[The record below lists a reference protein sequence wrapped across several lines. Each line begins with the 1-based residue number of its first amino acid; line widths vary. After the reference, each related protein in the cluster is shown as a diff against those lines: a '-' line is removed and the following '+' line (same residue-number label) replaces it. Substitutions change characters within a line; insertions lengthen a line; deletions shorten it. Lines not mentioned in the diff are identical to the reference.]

1 MCSVSARPSGDAT
14 LAKEHAV
21 LRRLMAELHGICTES
36 PKTGVAEWVGR
47 LRDRFEHFEA
57 HYTRHMALEE
67 RGGYLAPV
75 RDEARPTLNKEVTRL
90 LAEHPQFII
99 MMGSIRA
106 QLLKLAPSDSL
117 LIRDLCARIA
127 QLLSYIEQH
136 EQEEDLLLIDGV
148 NRDIG
153 VKD

>member
-1 MCSVSARPSGDAT
+1 MCSVSTRSSGDAT
-14 LAKEHAV
+14 LAREHAV
-21 LRRLMAELHGICTES
+21 LRRLMTELRGICSES
-36 PKTGVAEWVGR
+36 PKSTVAEWVDR
-47 LRDRFEHFEA
+47 LRDRFEHFES
-57 HYTRHMALEE
+57 HYIRHMALEE
-67 RGGYLAPV
+67 QGGYLRPV
-75 RDEARPTLNKEVTRL
+75 RDEARPTLTKEVTRL
-90 LAEHPQFII
+90 QAEHAQFII
-99 MMGSIRA
+99 MMASIRA

-117 LIRDLCARIA
+117 LIRDLCARIV